1 MIRTIGLV
9 FLLTFVVG
17 GQGSGPTPR
26 YSTKTGYETSFE
38 PQSDEFARRER
49 YWQAI
54 AQDVGEL
61 STVDQCQPAGVY
73 VVHRHGTRY
82 MSDGDI
88 EDYNSILTR
97 MKTEGVNDNF
107 AYLLDIPDNLYP
119 ISMEGELHPAGFA
132 EMRGL
137 GERIRARVP
146 ELFSGNDLGN
156 FTFQGTYRQR
166 TIDSAFGYIEGLLEA
181 GAVCNVTGKTPS
193 KDTVTCR
200 NMTTGD
206 VEVVVI
212 DHIEE
217 GREDRVLKF
226 YEYCDKFIV
235 TVDENDTAVIENTKY
250 GRGSEMAA
258 VYQSVVTKLAPTGS
272 STPFNMT
279 IDELEVLNHMCGYE
293 TAYNGSSL
301 WCNLFTDDEK
311 RVIEYYLDLDQYWT
325 EGYGHEIN
333 YEMACPLVDD
343 VASYLSGVLNTGTP
357 KGAFK
362 FAHSSTLQPF
372 LTILGLYKDSPKL
385 MADNYDVSINRTW
398 ASGRI
403 SPMGGHL
410 GFHFFR
416 CPNNDHRVLVQH
428 NELPIQVG
436 ACQDFFCPYD
446 TVVTHLTQSS
456 NGCAW
461 DNICSVPPVDPG
473 DGGAS
478 ALANSL
484 FVMLILVASA
494 LLAVSC

>member
-1 MIRTIGLV
+1 MIRTLTVI
-9 FLLTFVVG
+9 LLLAFVVG
-17 GQGSGPTPR
+17 GQSSSPTPR

-38 PQSDEFARRER
+38 PQSDEFAWRKR
-49 YWQAI
+49 YWRAI

-61 STVDQCQPAGVY
+61 SAVDQCQPAGVY

-97 MKTEGVNDNF
+97 MKTEGVNNNF

-156 FTFQGTYRQR
+156 FTFQATCKQR
-166 TIDSAFGYIEGLLEA
+166 TIDSALGYIEGLLEA

-200 NMTTGD
+200 NMTSGD

-212 DHIEE
+212 DHVEE
-217 GREDRVLKF
+217 CREDRALKF
-226 YEYCDKFIV
+226 YDYCDKFIV
-235 TVDENDTAVIENTKY
+235 TVDKNDTAVIENTKF
-250 GRGSEMAA
+250 GRGAEMTA
-258 VYQSVVTKLAPTGS
+258 VYQSVAAKLTPAGS
-272 STPFNMT
+272 SAPFNMT

-311 RVIEYYLDLDQYWT
+311 RVIEYYLDLDQNWT
-325 EGYGHEIN
+325 EGYGHKIN
-333 YEMACPLVDD
+333 YEIACPLVDD
-343 VASYLSGVLNTGTP
+343 VVSYLERVLNRGTP

-385 MADNYDVSINRTW
+385 MADNYNVSINRAW

-410 GFHFFR
+410 AFHFFR

-436 ACQDFFCPYD
+436 ACQDFFCPYN
-446 TVVTHLTQSS
+446 TVVTHLTESS
-456 NGCAW
+456 NGCSW
-461 DNICSVPPVDPG
+461 DKICSLDP
-473 DGGAS
+473 DNVGAS
-478 ALANSL
+478 DLTKYL
-484 FVMLILVASA
+484 LVMLILVLSA
-494 LLAVSC
+494 FLVVSS

>member
-1 MIRTIGLV
+1 MIRTLILIL
-9 FLLTFVVG
+9 LLTFVVG
-17 GQGSGPTPR
+17 DQGSGPTPR

-38 PQSDEFARRER
+38 PQSDEFVRRER
-49 YWQAI
+49 YWRDI

-61 STVDQCQPAGVY
+61 SAVDQCQPAGVY

-82 MSDGDI
+82 MSVGDI

-119 ISMEGELHPAGFA
+119 ISMEGELHPAGFD

-156 FTFQGTYRQR
+156 FIFQATCKQR

-206 VEVVVI
+206 VEVLVI
-212 DHIEE
+212 DQIEQS
-217 GREDRVLKF
+217 RDDRVLKF
-226 YEYCDKFIV
+226 YDYCDKFIV
-235 TVDENDTAVIENTKY
+235 TVDENDTAVIENTKF
-250 GRGSEMAA
+250 GRGAEMIA
-258 VYQSVVTKLAPTGS
+258 VHQSVAAKLAPAGS
-272 STPFNMT
+272 SAPFNMT

-333 YEMACPLVDD
+333 YEIACPLVDD
-343 VASYLSGVLNTGTP
+343 VVSYLERVLNRGTP

-385 MADNYDVSINRTW
+385 MADNYNVSINRIW

-410 GFHFFR
+410 AFHFFR

-436 ACQDFFCPYD
+436 ACQDLFCPYN
-446 TVVTHLTQSS
+446 TVVTHLTESS
-456 NGCAW
+456 NGCSW
-461 DNICSVPPVDPG
+461 DKICRVDP
-473 DGGAS
+473 DNVGAS
-478 ALANSL
+478 DLTKYL
-484 FVMLILVASA
+484 LVMLILVLSA
-494 LLAVSC
+494 FLVVCS